1 MSDTPGEPSPPTASA
16 WDKAAVWTSA
26 SAALLAAI
34 TLALGLLGG
43 IFVTEAEMRDALTVT
58 ETELREALTAT
69 ETELREALAATETEL
84 REALAAAEQRITGE
98 IRANTQ
104 RTDAQME
111 ELRRYMLN
119 HLDRQAA
126 GAPSAPR

>member
-1 MSDTPGEPSPPTASA
+1 MSDAPGKPSPPIFSA

-26 SAALLAAI
+26 SAALLAGI

-43 IFVTEAEMRDALTVT
+43 IFVTEAE
-58 ETELREALTAT
+58 LREALTAT
-69 ETELREALAATETEL
+69 EAEL
-84 REALAAAEQRITGE
+84 REALAAAEQRITSE

-111 ELRRYMLN
+111 ELRRYMVN
-119 HLDRQAA
+119 HLDRQSA
-126 GAPSAPR
+126 GASSAPE

>member
-1 MSDTPGEPSPPTASA
+1 MSDTPGKPSPPTFSV

-26 SAALLAAI
+26 SAALLAGI

-43 IFVTEAEMRDALTVT
+43 IFVTEAE
-58 ETELREALTAT
+58 LREALTAT
-69 ETELREALAATETEL
+69 EAEMREALTATEAEM

-98 IRANTQ
+98 IRAITQ

-111 ELRRYMLN
+111 ELRRYMVN
-119 HLDRQAA
+119 HLDRHSA
-126 GAPSAPR
+126 GGPSAPE